1 MRNDTDLVSL
11 VRGLESQLRQAVF
24 LTCQNLLVAV
34 RHRYSF
40 ELSSKLGG
48 DVANVP
54 PTFKLDPD
62 FFDIDASN

>member
-24 LTCQNLLVAV
+24 LTCQNLPVVAVAV

-48 DVANVP
+48 AVANVP
-54 PTFKLDPD
+54 ETFKLDLD
-62 FFDIDASN
+62 F